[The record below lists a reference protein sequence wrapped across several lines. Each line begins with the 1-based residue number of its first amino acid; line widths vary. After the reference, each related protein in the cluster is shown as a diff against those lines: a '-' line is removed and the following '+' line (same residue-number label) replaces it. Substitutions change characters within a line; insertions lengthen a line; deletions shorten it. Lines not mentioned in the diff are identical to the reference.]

1 MCWSRCEPGGGQL
14 VAGGVGGVGAAV
26 AVAVAAQWVVV
37 LSSRVVLG
45 GDRLV
50 QALHAASRAV
60 LVRTLPQVGARV
72 EAAGQISG

>member
-1 MCWSRCEPGGGQL
+1 MCWLRCEPGGGEL
-14 VAGGVGGVGAAV
+14 VAGGVGGVGS
-26 AVAVAAQWVVV
+26 AVAVAAQRVVV
-37 LSSRVVLG
+37 LGARVVLG

-50 QALHAASRAV
+50 QALHAAPGAV